1 MFLSRRIAT
10 MEVEFVSIERVME
23 YTRLPHEEGSN
34 SNLGTTAE
42 LLTEHDGD
50 IPAVLAENLY
60 LRYEASWLWDSC
72 PKCLTGEIW
81 QKLRQTSRPYW
92 ILMKEA
98 MLRRDIPKATIRSSS
113 NLSTFSLKCHP

>member
-60 LRYEASWLWDSC
+60 LRYEASWLWDGC
-72 PKCLTGEIW
+72 PSV
-81 QKLRQTSRPYW
+81 LRVKFGKHQAYIQT
-92 ILMKEA
+92 LLDLDE
-98 MLRRDIPKATIRSSS
+98 RS
-113 NLSTFSLKCHP
+113 LA

>member
-50 IPAVLAENLY
+50 IPAVFAEDLY
-60 LRYEASWLWDSC
+60 LRYEAARLWDSC
-72 PKCLTGEIW
+72 PKCLTYG
-81 QKLRQTSRPYW
+81 
-92 ILMKEA
+92 
-98 MLRRDIPKATIRSSS
+98 
-113 NLSTFSLKCHP
+113 

>member
-42 LLTEHDGD
+42 VLTEHDGE
-50 IPAVLAENLY
+50 IPAVFAENLY
-60 LRYEASWLWDSC
+60 LRYEASRLWDGC
-72 PKCLTGEIW
+72 PSV
-81 QKLRQTSRPYW
+81 LRVKFGKNQAYIQTLLDPD
-92 ILMKEA
+92 E
-98 MLRRDIPKATIRSSS
+98 RS
-113 NLSTFSLKCHP
+113 HA